1 MIKYEK
7 KILDNGLRVIV
18 APMENTQAVTLTA
31 LIGVGSRYETKNVN
45 GISHFLEHLFFK
57 GTKNRPE
64 PGQIHKELER
74 IGASHNAF
82 TGKEMTGFWVKSAGK
97 DFDISLDIVSDI
109 LLEPLFKKEEI
120 EKEKGVILQ
129 EIAMYEDMP
138 QRKVWDSLEELFF
151 GDQPMGWNIAGS
163 RESVVD
169 IKQDDIVN
177 YRLNNYLSENMIVV
191 VAGNIKPKAVFEK
204 VDKHFNKVKT
214 GKNEK
219 ALKAEITQKESRI
232 KLIKKDTDQT
242 HLAMA
247 LKAYDIH
254 DERKYALN
262 VLSIILG
269 GGFSSRLFMEIRE
282 KLGLAYYVLASDNL
296 SDDVGYVGIGAG
308 VSHDKLEITVEKIN
322 QILNS
327 LAEKGVIKEELE
339 FAKSLIRGKI
349 AISLETSDEIAD
361 FCAFG
366 ELYHNKI
373 IQPEEELKKI
383 EKVSQSDILKIARE
397 IFIPSKVNLAVIGP
411 HNETICKKLI
421 Q

>member
-1 MIKYEK
+1 MSK
-7 KILDNGLRVIV
+7 KILV
-18 APMENTQAVTLTA
+18 
-31 LIGVGSRYETKNVN
+31 
-45 GISHFLEHLFFK
+45 
-57 GTKNRPE
+57 
-64 PGQIHKELER
+64 
-74 IGASHNAF
+74 IGA
-82 TGKEMTGFWVKSAGK
+82 
-97 DFDISLDIVSDI
+97 
-109 LLEPLFKKEEI
+109 
-120 EKEKGVILQ
+120 
-129 EIAMYEDMP
+129 
-138 QRKVWDSLEELFF
+138 
-151 GDQPMGWNIAGS
+151 
-163 RESVVD
+163 
-169 IKQDDIVN
+169 
-177 YRLNNYLSENMIVV
+177 
-191 VAGNIKPKAVFEK
+191 
-204 VDKHFNKVKT
+204 
-214 GKNEK
+214 
-219 ALKAEITQKESRI
+219 
-232 KLIKKDTDQT
+232 
-242 HLAMA
+242 
-247 LKAYDIH
+247 
-254 DERKYALN
+254 
-262 VLSIILG
+262 
-269 GGFSSRLFMEIRE
+269 
-282 KLGLAYYVLASDNL
+282 GLAQVDAIKRARDLGYYVLASDNL